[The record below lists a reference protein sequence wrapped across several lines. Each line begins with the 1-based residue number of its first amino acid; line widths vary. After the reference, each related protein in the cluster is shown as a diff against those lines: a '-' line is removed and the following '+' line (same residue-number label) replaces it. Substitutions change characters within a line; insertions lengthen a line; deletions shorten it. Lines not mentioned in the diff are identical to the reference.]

1 MKSDT
6 RVIMSRVFNKERERE
21 RERERPRD
29 DSILFKVSNF
39 EYLGFFVFFLIFYS
53 KEKGKKKQK
62 SFDTK
67 KRLRV

>member
-1 MKSDT
+1 M
-6 RVIMSRVFNKERERE
+6 RVIMSLASLIKREKERE

-29 DSILFKVSNF
+29 DAILFKVSNF
-39 EYLGFFVFFLIFYS
+39 EYLGFFVFFLIFDS